1 MDTPTTEAAVKDMS
15 PVAQSSRSKI
25 LLPSPPAGLAM
36 IIQATGNPRISPRE
50 LARMISSEPSFT
62 TEILRLAN
70 SPLYGLGRRVRT
82 VPQATVAMGM
92 RTIRN
97 SALAHAVR
105 ATTSRV
111 NTGDFDRVRFWEDS
125 LRRGCAAL
133 VLARRAGFDNPHEAF
148 TISLIQDIGYILMAI
163 AWPTRGGEIQRL
175 MDMPAAQRLSEE
187 RRLFGI
193 THPEVL
199 SKHGPDWGFPQD
211 MLDAMAHHHEPE
223 IHIPNR
229 RSMRLWEL
237 ARAADALADVGQVKA
252 CGNTLQS
259 ARRLVEAL
267 RTRDGVVLDIFA
279 LSEELNAEMSA
290 IAVDM
295 RIEIGRQVGYEQ
307 LSAAA
312 NDSLLRVTDEY
323 EELTRKLELLLK
335 EKEELT
341 KQLQRTNAQLLKLAT
356 TDPMTELANRRA
368 YLQRLEEELERVA
381 EGAMPMSLL
390 MIDIDHFKNI
400 NDTYGHATGDAVIK
414 AVAGVLVTC
423 TRDVDMVGRLGG
435 EEFSVL
441 LRDTD
446 KEGAEFVAT
455 RIRQTIESLEVDFG
469 EVTGVR
475 VTASVGGTT
484 VEREKTTQDKVL
496 STADAALYESKEN
509 GRNKVTWSCSP
520 EAPAR

>member
-1 MDTPTTEAAVKDMS
+1 MSAV
-15 PVAQSSRSKI
+15 AHSSRSRI

-50 LARMISSEPSFT
+50 LSRMISSEPSFT

-97 SALAHAVR
+97 AALAHAVR
-105 ATTSRV
+105 ATMSKV
-111 NTGDFDRVRFWEDS
+111 NTGDFDRTRFWEDS
-125 LRRGCAAL
+125 LRRACAAL
-133 VLARRAGFDNPHEAF
+133 VLAREAGFDNPHEAF
-148 TISLIQDIGYILMAI
+148 TIALIQDIGYVLMAV
-163 AWPTRGGEIQRL
+163 AWPAKSGELQRL
-175 MDMPAAQRLSEE
+175 MDLPAAKRLGEE

-193 THPEVL
+193 SHPEMIAE
-199 SKHGPDWGFPQD
+199 HGPAWGFPED
-211 MLDAMAHHHEPE
+211 MLVAMAKHHEVE
-223 IHIPNR
+223 VHIPDR
-229 RSMRLWEL
+229 RSARLWEL

-259 ARRLVEAL
+259 ARRLVESL
-267 RTRDGVVLDIFA
+267 RTRDGVVLDIFD
-279 LSEELNAEMSA
+279 LSEKLNQEMA
-290 IAVDM
+290 TIAMDL

-341 KQLQRTNAQLLKLAT
+341 NQLQRTNAQLLKLAT

-368 YLQRLEEELERVA
+368 YLQRLEEELERVS
-381 EGAMPMSLL
+381 EGASPMSLL

-414 AVAGVLVTC
+414 AVAGVLVNC

-441 LRDTD
+441 LRGTGRD
-446 KEGAEFVAT
+446 GAEFVAT
-455 RIRQTIESLEVDFG
+455 RIRQTIEDLEVRLGD
-469 EVTGVR
+469 VVGVR

-484 VEREKTTQDKVL
+484 IERRTTTTQDKVL
-496 STADAALYESKEN
+496 STADAALYKSKEN
-509 GRNKVTWSCSP
+509 GRNKVTWH
-520 EAPAR
+520 